1 MITRRDWLSGAA
13 LVGGA
18 ALAGGRA
25 LRAQTGDPHAGH
37 HEHAAPEPPAEEAT
51 STLANAYRR
60 PAATAPT
67 VAEVRRLR
75 RELGYTPVETPDGV
89 TARWRRNGA
98 YKEFHLVAHELEQ
111 EFAPGMRVK
120 AWGYNG
126 GTPGPTIEAV
136 EGDWLRIFVTNRL
149 PEHTTIHWHGVF
161 LPNGM
166 DGVGGLLQ
174 PHIRPGET
182 YLYEFR
188 LKQHGTFMYHPHAD
202 EMVQMALGMMGFFVV
217 HPNPSTA
224 ARERSGLHL
233 PNRPIDRDFC
243 IFPHM
248 WAIHPGTYR
257 PDPMVMLDF
266 DLFTFNGK
274 AFPGTAPLVVKKD
287 DRVRLRFANLSMTSH
302 PLHIHGHR
310 FWTVETDGGQVPESA
325 WIPDTTLNIVAGQTR
340 AVEFVADAP
349 GDWPLHC
356 HKTHHAMNAMGHD
369 VPNPI
374 GADVREVGRRMS
386 KLVSGYMAMGES
398 GMAEHAEHSKFHPL
412 PENTL
417 PMMTG
422 EGPFGPIE
430 MGGMFTV
437 VKIREGIASYADPG
451 WFDHPE
457 GTVAREVDAAPE
469 GLAAW
474 DQESGR

>member
-18 ALAGGRA
+18 ALAGRNP
-25 LRAQTGDPHAGH
+25 LVAQTGDPHAGQH
-37 HEHAAPEPPAEEAT
+37 THGALPPPETTAGPTVNTYPRPTPAAPAVT
-51 STLANAYRR
+51 
-60 PAATAPT
+60 
-67 VAEVRRLR
+67 EVRRLR
-75 RELGYTPVETPDGV
+75 RELGYTPVTTPDGV

-98 YKEFHLVAHELEQ
+98 YKEFHLVAHEMEQ

-136 EGDWLRIFVTNRL
+136 EGDWVRLFVTNRL
-149 PEHTTIHWHGVF
+149 PEHTTIHWHGIF

-166 DGVGGLLQ
+166 DGVGGLVQ
-174 PHIRPGET
+174 PHIQPGET
-182 YLYEFR
+182 YVYEFR
-188 LKQHGTFMYHPHAD
+188 LRQHGTFMYHPHAD

-217 HPNPSTA
+217 HPKSSSAPA
-224 ARERSGLHL
+224 GERNDQSLL
-233 PNRPIDRDFC
+233 RDFC

-266 DLFTFNGK
+266 DLFTFNGR
-274 AFPGTAPLVVKKD
+274 AFPGTAPLVVRKD

-302 PLHIHGHR
+302 PFHIHGHR
-310 FWTVETDGGQVPESA
+310 FWLVETDGGQVPKSA
-325 WIPDTTLNIVAGQTR
+325 WVPDTSINIAAGQTR
-340 AVEFVADAP
+340 AVEFVADLP
-349 GDWPLHC
+349 GDWALHC

-369 VPNPI
+369 LPNPI
-374 GADVREVGRRMS
+374 GADVREAGQRMS
-386 KLVSGYMAMGES
+386 QIVSGYMAMGET
-398 GMAEHAEHSKFHPL
+398 GMAEHAEMSQFHER

-422 EGPFGPIE
+422 EGPFGPLE

-437 VKIREGIASYADPG
+437 VKVREGLTSYADPG
-451 WFDHPE
+451 WYEHPP
-457 GTVAREVDAAPE
+457 GTVASKVESPPV
-469 GLAAW
+469 GLAGW
-474 DQESGR
+474 SEEGNT